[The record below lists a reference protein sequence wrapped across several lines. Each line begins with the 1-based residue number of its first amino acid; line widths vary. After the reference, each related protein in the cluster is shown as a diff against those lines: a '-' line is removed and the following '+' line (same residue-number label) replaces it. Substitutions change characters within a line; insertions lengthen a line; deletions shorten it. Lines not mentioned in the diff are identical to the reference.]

1 LIFLYGT
8 KAISSNIE
16 RLVIQM
22 KNLESTSY
30 NAEDLEGTSQNGK
43 RKLKR

>member
-1 LIFLYGT
+1 LIFLCGT
-8 KAISSNIE
+8 KAILSNIE

-30 NAEDLEGTSQNGK
+30 NMGDLEGTSHNGEK
-43 RKLKR
+43 ED